1 MTYLKNIAI
10 YFVAD
15 KLKSQPALYRKALVL
30 VLIHWAMI
38 GITVLMTIIN
48 QVILQERSD
57 STYLAIPIIGLMLLV
72 FKKNGNFLVAGNLV
86 AISWF
91 LFLAPT
97 IHITGGIHSDDM
109 IWLMLG
115 PLMVMLFS
123 NRKLGFFWLIV
134 LHLFYIGTLFY
145 GKSHPEVNR
154 IPYSDNYYIINY
166 IVLSSF
172 IFLLLKIIE
181 TSRIMT
187 IKKLNE
193 KNVLLE
199 AQKQAILEQTEVLKA
214 IEQRL
219 VKSNQDLETFAY
231 ASSHDLKEPLRMV
244 RMYTEFLRRSLGNQ
258 LNPNQ
263 LEFMNFVTDGVIRM
277 QSLLDDLLQYSRL
290 GKNTEDIK
298 NIDLNERLLVVKN
311 NLTVLIQETNAEI
324 ISDSLP
330 HIHASM
336 TEMSQLFQNIIANA
350 IKFRKPNETPKIIV
364 KATENKTDFTI
375 SIEDNGIGIKKE
387 YQEQVFTL
395 FQRLHS
401 RAAYEGS
408 GIGLATCKKI
418 IDNMGGR
425 MWLTSTE
432 GVGTTFYL
440 SIPKEQFVPMSCPSL
455 PKRALVA

>member
-1 MTYLKNIAI
+1 MTYLRNIAI
-10 YFVAD
+10 YFVAE

-30 VLIHWAMI
+30 IYIHWAMI
-38 GITVLMTIIN
+38 GVSLLMTIIN
-48 QVILQERSD
+48 QGILHERDD
-57 STYLAIPIIGLMLLV
+57 SSYLAVFIIGFMLLI
-72 FKKNGNFLVAGNLV
+72 FKRYGNFILAGNLV

-97 IHITGGIHSDDM
+97 INATGGVHSDDM
-109 IWLMLG
+109 VWLMLG
-115 PLMVMLFS
+115 PLMVLLFS
-123 NRKLGFFWLIV
+123 NRNLGFFWLIV

-145 GKSHPEVNR
+145 GKSHPEMNR
-154 IPYSDNYYIINY
+154 IPYSDNYYVINY

-181 TSRIMT
+181 ASRIIT

-193 KNVLLE
+193 KNALLE
-199 AQKQAILEQTEVLKA
+199 AQKQAILEQTVVLKA

-219 VKSNQDLETFAY
+219 MKSNEDLENFAY
-231 ASSHDLKEPLRMV
+231 TSSHDLKEPLRMV

-263 LEFMNFVTDGVIRM
+263 VEFMSFVTDGVIRM
-277 QSLLDDLLQYSRL
+277 QNLLDDLLKYSRL

-324 ISDSLP
+324 LSDSLP
-330 HIHASM
+330 NINASM

-350 IKFRKPNETPKIIV
+350 IKFRKSNETPKISV
-364 KATENKTDFTI
+364 KATENKNEYTI

-401 RAAYEGS
+401 HAAYEGS

-432 GVGTTFYL
+432 GVGTTFYFV
-440 SIPKEQFVPMSCPSL
+440 IPKEVPTSMSSSL
-455 PKRALVA
+455 PIKRALVA